1 MKRILI
7 LLPLLTWAFAS
18 SGQPVHS
25 SCTAADSILARY
37 QDDADR
43 LTLRKIYRQ
52 GSTYMDSI
60 LIAQSH
66 VDIVLNALIAVYNAT
81 TLPARD
87 SVISIFDIHAFP
99 EPILNGFNVAADS
112 TLPWMQQL
120 KLGNIPTG
128 YAAIDNVIATYNLSM
143 QSYLTFGNSYPWHN
157 VVFISDNNYNFLP
170 LTADLATIP
179 GVYASE
185 PNVSVGD
192 GDNISDSIYSDHV
205 ELIYSRG
212 WGDCPSG
219 CTARRFWKFNVYF
232 DCSVEYV
239 ESYGTLLPITSVV
252 EPTISEISVFPNPF
266 SQNIQVRGFSKTFN
280 YTISN
285 ILGQP
290 VLKGTSVS
298 GTIDNLNE
306 LNDNFYFLTIYNN
319 QRKRTFKLY
328 HEK

>member
-7 LLPLLTWAFAS
+7 LLPLLTLAFAS
-18 SGQPVHS
+18 SGQSVQS
-25 SCTAADSILARY
+25 SCIATDSILARY

-52 GSTYMDSI
+52 GLTYIDSVTI
-60 LIAQSH
+60 PQSH
-66 VDIVLNALIAVYNAT
+66 ADTVLNALIAVYNAT

-87 SVISIFDIHAFP
+87 TVVSIFDIHTFP
-99 EPILNGFNVAADS
+99 EPILNGFNIAADS

-128 YAAIDNVIATYNLSM
+128 YATIDNVIATYGLNV

-157 VVFISDNNYNFLP
+157 VVFTSDNNYNFMA

-179 GVYASE
+179 GVYESE
-185 PNVSVGD
+185 PNFAFGD
-192 GDNISDSIYSDHV
+192 GNNISDSIYNDHV
-205 ELIYSRG
+205 ELIFSLG

-219 CTARRFWKFNVYF
+219 CTARRFWKFNVYY

-239 ESYGTLLPITSVV
+239 GSYGTPLQITSVV
-252 EPTISEISVFPNPF
+252 ESSFPDISVFPNPF
-266 SQNIQVRGFSKTFN
+266 SQIIQVRGFPKTFE

-290 VLKGTSVS
+290 IVKGTSTN
-298 GTIDNLNE
+298 GTVDNLNE
-306 LNDNFYFLTIYNN
+306 LNDNIYFLTIYNN
-319 QRKRTFKLY
+319 QRTRTFKLC
-328 HEK
+328 HE

>member
-7 LLPLLTWAFAS
+7 LLPILTWAIAS
-18 SGQPVHS
+18 LGQTVQS
-25 SCTAADSILARY
+25 SCSAPDSIVASF

-43 LTLRKIYRQ
+43 LTVRKIYRQ
-52 GSTYMDSI
+52 SLTYIDSVTI
-60 LIAQSH
+60 PQSH
-66 VDIVLNALIAVYNAT
+66 ADTILNALIAVYNAT

-87 SVISIFDIHAFP
+87 TVVSIFDIHTFP
-99 EPILNGFNVAADS
+99 EPILNGFNIAADS

-128 YAAIDNVIATYNLSM
+128 NAAIDNVIATYNLSV
-143 QSYLTFGNSYPWHN
+143 QSYLTFGNSYPWQN

-179 GVYASE
+179 GVYESE
-185 PNVSVGD
+185 PNFAFGD
-192 GDNISDSIYSDHV
+192 GNNISDSIYSDHV
-205 ELIYSRG
+205 ELIFSLG

-219 CTARRFWKFNVYF
+219 CTARRFWKFNIYY

-239 ESYGTLLPITSVV
+239 GSYGTPLQITSIA
-252 EPTISEISVFPNPF
+252 ESAFSEISVFPNPF
-266 SQNIQVRGFSKTFN
+266 SQNIQVRGFSETFE

-290 VLKGTSVS
+290 IIQGTSLS
-298 GTIDNLNE
+298 GTIEDLNE
-306 LNDNFYFLTIYNN
+306 LNDNFYFLTVHND
-319 QRKRTFKLY
+319 QHTRSFKLY
-328 HEK
+328 HE